1 MDSHGGMLSMRLIDM
16 HCDTLTALMAH
27 PELGTLE
34 KNSMSVDMERLKSH
48 EAALQ
53 FFACFVH
60 LEAFKRPEGAG
71 EDPGSGV
78 TGPWDLDAAY
88 AYTCSVLDFYE
99 ESTRRAGAL
108 PIRTVRDLKAW
119 AGADICVPLADSGV
133 PAACGDRVNNGPMDQ
148 AACGDRV
155 LPPAVATLLTV
166 EEGGMIAGKMDRLRH
181 FYDQGVRLLT
191 LTWNF
196 DNCMG
201 HPNSRDPKRMG
212 LGLTPFGF
220 AVVEEMSRLGM
231 VVDVSHLSDGGFMD
245 VARTVRGPFVASH
258 SNARALCGHPRN
270 LTDEMLRILAEHG
283 GVTGLNFCPAFLHEK
298 DGCTVAAMVRHIS
311 HIINV
316 AGEDVMA
323 IGTDFDGISG
333 DLEIPHT
340 GKLELLYDALAQSGM
355 TARVIDKIFF
365 GNAMR
370 VLTEVLPEA

>member
-1 MDSHGGMLSMRLIDM
+1 MDSHGGMVIMRLIDM
-16 HCDTLTALMAH
+16 HCDTLTELMAH

-34 KNSMSVDMERLKSH
+34 KNSLSVDMERLGSH

-60 LEAFKRPEGAG
+60 LERFRRPEGAG
-71 EDPGSGV
+71 DGL
-78 TGPWDLDAAY
+78 WDLDAAY

-99 ESTRRAGAL
+99 ESIRRAGAG

-119 AGADICVPLADSGV
+119 AGVGGRGVTADGGASTDSGEL
-133 PAACGDRVNNGPMDQ
+133 AAGCASVDGGELAAGGISADRVNVG
-148 AACGDRV
+148 
-155 LPPAVATLLTV
+155 TLLTV
-166 EEGGMIAGKMDRLRH
+166 EEGGMIDYKMDRLRH
-181 FYDQGVRLLT
+181 FFDKGVRLLT

-201 HPNSRDPKRMG
+201 HPNSKDPQRMG

-220 AVVEEMSRLGM
+220 EAVEEMSRLGM

-258 SNARALCGHPRN
+258 SNARTLCGHPRN

-283 GVTGLNFCPAFLHEK
+283 GVTGLNFCPDFLDEK
-298 DGCTVAAMVRHIS
+298 VGCTVAAMVRHIR
-311 HIINV
+311 HIIDV

-323 IGTDFDGISG
+323 IGTDFDGIRG

-340 GKLELLYDALAQSGM
+340 GKLGLLYDALARGGM
-355 TARVIDKIFF
+355 TARMLDKIFF
-365 GNAMR
+365 GNAVR
-370 VLTEVLPEA
+370 VLAEVLPEA

>member
-1 MDSHGGMLSMRLIDM
+1 MRLIDM
-16 HCDTLTALMAH
+16 HCDTLTELMAH

-34 KNSMSVDMERLKSH
+34 KNSLSVDMERLKSH

-53 FFACFVH
+53 FLACFVY
-60 LEAFKRPEGAG
+60 LDRFKRPEGTG
-71 EDPGSGV
+71 QEPGSGAA
-78 TGPWDLDAAY
+78 GPWDLDAAY
-88 AYTCSVLDFYE
+88 AYTCSVFDFYE
-99 ESTRRAGAL
+99 ESIRRAGAL
-108 PIRTVRDLKAW
+108 PIRTVGDLKAW
-119 AGADICVPLADSGV
+119 AGDGRTGAGANSGAAAVTGALPGGNV
-133 PAACGDRVNNGPMDQ
+133 PAEC
-148 AACGDRV
+148 V
-155 LPPAVATLLTV
+155 LPSAVGTLLTV
-166 EEGGMIAGKMDRLRH
+166 EEGGMIDGKMERLQY
-181 FYDQGVRLLT
+181 FFDKGVRLLT

-201 HPNSRDPKRMG
+201 HPNSRDPQRMS

-220 AVVEEMSRLGM
+220 EAVEEMSRLGM

-258 SNARALCGHPRN
+258 SNARALCAHPRN

-283 GVTGLNFCPAFLHEK
+283 GVTGLNFCPDFLDEK
-298 DGCTVAAMVRHIS
+298 DGCTVAAMVRHIQ

-323 IGTDFDGISG
+323 IGTDFDGIRG

-340 GKLELLYDALAQSGM
+340 GKLGLLYDALAKSGM
-355 TARVIDKIFF
+355 TARVIDKVFY

-370 VLTEVLPEA
+370 VLTEVLPET

>member
-1 MDSHGGMLSMRLIDM
+1 MRLIDM

-34 KNSMSVDMERLKSH
+34 KNSMSVDMERLKTH

-60 LEAFKRPEGAG
+60 LEAFKRPEGTG
-71 EDPGSGV
+71 EDQGSGV

-99 ESTRRAGAL
+99 ESTRRAGTL

-119 AGADICVPLADSGV
+119 GSADSRG
-133 PAACGDRVNNGPMDQ
+133 
-148 AACGDRV
+148 
-155 LPPAVATLLTV
+155 AVATLLTV

-201 HPNSRDPKRMG
+201 HPGSRDPKRMG

-220 AVVEEMSRLGM
+220 EAVEEMSRLGM

-245 VARTVRGPFVASH
+245 VARTVGGPFVASH

-298 DGCTVAAMVRHIS
+298 DGCTLAAMVRHIS

-340 GKLELLYDALAQSGM
+340 GKLELLYDALAQSGL